1 MIIKEKIVFLL
12 LLVVSVVILIF
23 GFGSQGKKKE
33 ATRELMEDIELV
45 TKKSKAKKK
54 AELKDRW
61 DFSAIKG
68 LDNLTAYSALLKRSP
83 FFKVMPKGEVKKAE
97 PIPVKVEKKEPIF
110 KYKGK
115 VSLGSKVM
123 VVIEDQGTGKSFFAK
138 EGDMIGD
145 FLVSSIDEKEVVL
158 KKRGGEELV
167 LSAAKKEK
175 KVKIE
180 KKEKKGL
187 KDEET

>member
-1 MIIKEKIVFLL
+1 MIIKEKIIFLL
-12 LLVVSVVILIF
+12 LLVVSIVILIF

-33 ATRELMEDIELV
+33 ATRELMKDIQLA

-61 DFSAIKG
+61 DFSAIKTF
-68 LDNLTAYSALLKRSP
+68 DKLTVYNALLKRSP
-83 FFKVMPKGEVKKAE
+83 FYKIMPKGEAKKVE
-97 PIPVKVEKKEPIF
+97 PIPVKIEPKKPIF

-115 VSLGSKVM
+115 VSMGSKVM

-138 EGDMIGD
+138 KGDMIGD
-145 FLVSSIDEKEVVL
+145 FLVSSIDDKEVVL

-175 KVKIE
+175 KVKKK
-180 KKEKKGL
+180 KKEEEGL
-187 KDEET
+187 KDEEK

>member
-1 MIIKEKIVFLL
+1 MIIKEKIIFLL
-12 LLVVSVVILIF
+12 LLVVSIVILIF

-33 ATRELMEDIELV
+33 ATRELMKDIELA

-61 DFSAIKG
+61 DFSAIKAF
-68 LDNLTAYSALLKRSP
+68 DKLTAYNVLLKRSP
-83 FFKVMPKGEVKKAE
+83 FFKVMTEGGVKKAE
-97 PIPVKVEKKEPIF
+97 PIAVKVEKKEPIF

-115 VSLGSKVM
+115 VTMGSKIM

-138 EGDMIGD
+138 EGDMVGD

-175 KVKIE
+175 KVKKE
-180 KKEKKGL
+180 KKEEKGL
-187 KDEET
+187 KDEEK